1 MEKDAGKVVP
11 LGADSV
17 KLGIGHMGNPGKGVP
32 VRLLGAGKGPLHV
45 FEIQSGY
52 DMRVFQHIAGIIQ
65 IYEIVI
71 YPP

>member
-1 MEKDAGKVVP
+1 
-11 LGADSV
+11 
-17 KLGIGHMGNPGKGVP
+17 MGNPGKGVP